1 MYQVLITD
9 DHAIVRKGLKET
21 LQEELGQVAF
31 GEAAS
36 GTEALQQVRTRKW
49 DLVLLDI
56 GMEDR
61 SGLEVLKEIRELC
74 PKLPV
79 LILSMYPESQFAVS
93 ALKSGAAGYINKQS
107 APDELTSA
115 VRKVLAGGR
124 YISPAVAEWLAT
136 ALQKTEVEFPHQAL
150 SARELEIMRLLA
162 AGKSLKE
169 IATALSI
176 SVKMVGTYHGRLLEK
191 MGMRSDAEITRY
203 ALLHKLVD

>member
-9 DHAIVRKGLKET
+9 DHEIVRKGLKET

-36 GTEALQQVRTRKW
+36 GAEALQQVRTRKW

-56 GMEDR
+56 GLEDR

-93 ALKSGAAGYINKQS
+93 ALKYGAAGYINKQS

>member
-56 GMEDR
+56 GLEDR

-93 ALKSGAAGYINKQS
+93 ALKYGAAGYINKQS

>member
-1 MYQVLITD
+1 
-9 DHAIVRKGLKET
+9 
-21 LQEELGQVAF
+21 
-31 GEAAS
+31 
-36 GTEALQQVRTRKW
+36 
-49 DLVLLDI
+49 
-56 GMEDR
+56 
-61 SGLEVLKEIRELC
+61 
-74 PKLPV
+74 
-79 LILSMYPESQFAVS
+79 
-93 ALKSGAAGYINKQS
+93 
-107 APDELTSA
+107 
-115 VRKVLAGGR
+115 
-124 YISPAVAEWLAT
+124 VAEWLAT

>member
-9 DHAIVRKGLKET
+9 DHEIVRKGLKET

-36 GTEALQQVRTRKW
+36 GAEALQQVRTRKW

-56 GMEDR
+56 GLEDR

>member
-36 GTEALQQVRTRKW
+36 GAEALQQVRTRKW

-56 GMEDR
+56 GLEDR

-93 ALKSGAAGYINKQS
+93 ALKYGAAGYINKQS